1 VVDEQSEFIYYF
13 EDDSTLKEMPSILL
27 EKAKSL

>member
-1 VVDEQSEFIYYF
+1 MDEQSEFIYYF
-13 EDDSTLKEMPSILL
+13 DDDSTIKEMPKIQL